1 MVLGMCQSMR
11 WTALYCYYRNFTHL
25 GSYPLWQ
32 IIRTYA
38 HQGRSIQLCMCVCE
52 GDDRCWGGSWMGTF
66 GGPCCLNMQPLLCSS
81 IEAAVF
87 NISAQLSPYLFRYS
101 WHRGRDSERGVA
113 LLFPGSR
120 AALLRFFG
128 GQRDKAKKTET
139 EGEGERQTRKR
150 RSWNKKARLQSVLCW
165 LDILCMRPALE
176 APGGHQGGGVW
187 AQLSS
192 LTWWLCPRQITNGAA
207 VTMGLDQDKQ
217 PCFKISTCPLAAP
230 FTSSTLRHIHIS
242 SHVQPYSLHR
252 S

>member
-1 MVLGMCQSMR
+1 MVLGMCQSTG
-11 WTALYCYYRNFTHL
+11 WTALYCYYRNFTQL

-66 GGPCCLNMQPLLCSS
+66 GGPCCLNMQPLRCSS

-101 WHRGRDSERGVA
+101 WQRGRDSERGVA

-139 EGEGERQTRKR
+139 EGEGER
-150 RSWNKKARLQSVLCW
+150 
-165 LDILCMRPALE
+165 
-176 APGGHQGGGVW
+176 
-187 AQLSS
+187 
-192 LTWWLCPRQITNGAA
+192 
-207 VTMGLDQDKQ
+207 
-217 PCFKISTCPLAAP
+217 
-230 FTSSTLRHIHIS
+230 
-242 SHVQPYSLHR
+242 
-252 S
+252 